1 MMTAV
6 PDHRAMHPRMA
17 DHPMIDPSRTNEA
30 AMRYKLLFAATALA
44 AQAVTAQTAREHV
57 AIGDSLHTAM
67 NPAEALKHYEAALV
81 VDPKDYDAL
90 TRASREAVDLGEFAD
105 KKDKTQLYRTG
116 ELYARRAVEVNP
128 QGAEGHFFLARALGR
143 TAQSLG
149 PRDRVKYA
157 KDVRAQ
163 AMDALKIDPK
173 HPGALHVM
181 GMWNAEVMR
190 LSGPTRW
197 FAKNLLGG
205 QVFGSAN
212 WDNAVRYMEQAV
224 AVEPNRI
231 SHRIDLA
238 KIYLD
243 TNNKARA
250 REEFETVLREPAADY
265 NDRFYKQD
273 AEAQLKKFK

>member
-1 MMTAV
+1 
-6 PDHRAMHPRMA
+6 
-17 DHPMIDPSRTNEA
+17 
-30 AMRYKLLFAATALA
+30 MRYTLLLAATMLA
-44 AQAVTAQTAREHV
+44 AQAVTAQTVREHV
-57 AIGDSLHTAM
+57 TTGDSLHAAM
-67 NPAEALKHYEAALV
+67 NPAAALKQYEAALV

-90 TRASREAVDLGEFAD
+90 IKASRDAVDVGEFAD
-105 KKDKTQLYRTG
+105 NKDTRTQMYRTG

-128 QGAEGHFFLARALGR
+128 QGADGHFYLARALGR

-149 PRDRVKYA
+149 PKDRVKYA
-157 KDVRAQ
+157 KDVRAH

-173 HPGALHVM
+173 HPGALHVL

-243 TNNKARA
+243 TKNKARA
-250 REEFETVLREPAADY
+250 REEFEAVIRIPATDY
-265 NDRFYKQD
+265 NDRFYKHQ
-273 AEAQLKKFK
+273 AEELLKKVS